1 MYVNSVLVPS
11 PKAPQEHTNRPMS
24 EDEIR
29 RVFQNS
35 VFGAQFD
42 GKKQCPSPA
51 VAVMPSEDRDMGNA
65 FLKLLQRHVIQYVG
79 IGRRS
84 ICNG

>member
-1 MYVNSVLVPS
+1 
-11 PKAPQEHTNRPMS
+11 MS

-42 GKKQCPSPA
+42 GKKQRSGPV
-51 VAVMPSEDRDMGNA
+51 VAVLASEDKDTGNL
-65 FLKLLQRHVIQYVG
+65 FL
-79 IGRRS
+79 
-84 ICNG
+84 

>member
-1 MYVNSVLVPS
+1 VPPLHPVLPALVEVYVNSILVPS
-11 PKAPQEHTNRPMS
+11 PKAPQEHTNCPMS

-42 GKKQCPSPA
+42 GSKHHSSPA
-51 VAVMPSEDRDMGNA
+51 VVVMSTDDKDSGNI
-65 FLKLLQRHVIQYVG
+65 FWMLSYNK
-79 IGRRS
+79 
-84 ICNG
+84 

>member
-1 MYVNSVLVPS
+1 
-11 PKAPQEHTNRPMS
+11 MS

-51 VAVMPSEDRDMGNA
+51 VAVMCSEDRDMGNV
-65 FLKLLQRHVIQYVG
+65 FLKLLQRHVIQCTEKLKENPYAVDSQG
-79 IGRRS
+79 
-84 ICNG
+84 

>member
-1 MYVNSVLVPS
+1 
-11 PKAPQEHTNRPMS
+11 MS

-42 GKKQCPSPA
+42 GSKHHSSPA
-51 VAVMPSEDRDMGNA
+51 VVVMSTDDKDSGNI
-65 FLKLLQRHVIQYVG
+65 FWMLSYNK
-79 IGRRS
+79 
-84 ICNG
+84 